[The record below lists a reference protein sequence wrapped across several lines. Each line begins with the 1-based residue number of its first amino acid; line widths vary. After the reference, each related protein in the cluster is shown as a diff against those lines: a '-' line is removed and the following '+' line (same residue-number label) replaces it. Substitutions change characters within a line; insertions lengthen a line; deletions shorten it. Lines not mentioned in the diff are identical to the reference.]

1 MLLLFSILY
10 FCLNIT
16 MSTPEQLHQFYG
28 PNWNTRD
35 ADLDQYEYSGY
46 NLGEVVRAA
55 ERVLH
60 VNCGNNPFKG
70 MIANLRGIDPVN
82 PNADVVITLEQYVV
96 THRTTRYNVAFC
108 LDAFNGTE
116 DYIRSQIALLMQ
128 KMQKRDVRIYWRTTT
143 VGDYPW
149 TFDMHQRLAEQ
160 FDYHV
165 LEAVYDAN
173 NTIYTEWL
181 SNNISLGQS

>member
-1 MLLLFSILY
+1 
-10 FCLNIT
+10 
-16 MSTPEQLHQFYG
+16 MSTSEQLHQFYG
-28 PNWNTRD
+28 TEWNNRD
-35 ADLDQYEYSGY
+35 TDLDQYEYSGY
-46 NLGEVVRAA
+46 NLGEVIRAS

-70 MIANLRGIDPVN
+70 MISNFRGIDPVDTR
-82 PNADVVITLEQYVV
+82 ADLVISLEEYVN

-116 DYIRSQIALLMQ
+116 DYVRSQIALLMQ
-128 KMQKRDVRIYWRTTT
+128 KMQKRDARIYWRTTT

-149 TFDMHQRLAEQ
+149 TFDMHQRLAHE

-173 NTIYTEWL
+173 DTIFAEWL
-181 SNNISLGQS
+181 SNNIGLGQS